1 MPRQTLTDAE
11 KLTATF
17 HDALMQVIQEE
28 NIIDVYEAED
38 IAYALL
44 ALAPM
49 MVGMQIFP
57 NMQNMDVLE
66 VNHFANRLIVQNQ

>member
-1 MPRQTLTDAE
+1 MARQTLTDAE

-17 HDALMQVIQEE
+17 HDALIRVIEEE

-44 ALAPM
+44 ALTPM

-57 NMQNMDVLE
+57 NFQNMDVLE
-66 VNHFANRLIVQNQ
+66 VNHFTNRLIIQNQ